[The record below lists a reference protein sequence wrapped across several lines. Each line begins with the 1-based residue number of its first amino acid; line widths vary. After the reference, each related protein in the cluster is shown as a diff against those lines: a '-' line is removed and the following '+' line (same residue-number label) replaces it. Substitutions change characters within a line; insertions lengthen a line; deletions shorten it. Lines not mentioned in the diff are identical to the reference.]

1 MEASEAFNKMV
12 RVRASQLARERG
24 DKVIRLS
31 DLRQVNSLLYLYFFL
46 FAVYYS
52 ASHILCLM
60 LCVWFFLLKNS
71 ELKKSDLI

>member
-31 DLRQVNSLLYLYFFL
+31 DLRQVNSIPLPPLSLILTLL
-46 FAVYYS
+46 
-52 ASHILCLM
+52 
-60 LCVWFFLLKNS
+60 FFLLYFVCLFVCLFVCVFVE
-71 ELKKSDLI
+71 ELK

>member
-31 DLRQVNSLLYLYFFL
+31 DLRQVSLIPLPPLSYSFYYIL
-46 FAVYYS
+46 FVS
-52 ASHILCLM
+52 LFV
-60 LCVWFFLLKNS
+60 CVFDK
-71 ELKKSDLI
+71 ELK